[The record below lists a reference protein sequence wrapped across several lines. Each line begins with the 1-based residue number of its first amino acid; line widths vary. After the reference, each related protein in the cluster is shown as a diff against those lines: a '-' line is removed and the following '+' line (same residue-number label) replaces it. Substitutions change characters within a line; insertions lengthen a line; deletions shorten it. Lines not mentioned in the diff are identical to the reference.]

1 MNSLAVNSEPLSNL
15 CHEIGDSR
23 RLIVASNRGPVEH
36 HVSEDGS
43 LSATRGGGGVAI
55 ALSAL
60 NKYVDSTWVACAMG
74 DGDRYAAHK
83 ADHRTIETFVD
94 GDRHSLRYVLLPRET
109 YDKHYSVF
117 CNPFLWFFQH
127 NMWDHLYDPAIDHEV
142 WDAWEDGYVPANEC
156 FAQTV
161 VAEASRED
169 LPLIMLHDYHLYL
182 TPGLVRSQLPY
193 AVLQHFTHIPWPPP
207 KRWMLLPRPV
217 CRTILESLCS
227 CDIVGLQT
235 KRDVHN
241 FLLTCETYL
250 REARVDHEMQT
261 VRLNGRE
268 TKVNAYPISVDVAG
282 LEKLAN
288 SWEVKDH
295 ERRLHSLLGKKTI
308 MRVDRVDLSKNII
321 RGFEAYDMLLAR
333 HPELI
338 GQVNFLAFLVPSRTN
353 IREYQEYTRE
363 VFGLVDRI
371 NMKYGREGWRPI
383 TVFYEHNYP
392 QAIAGMRLYDVL
404 LVNALADGMNLVAKE
419 GPIVNGR
426 DGVLI
431 LSQKAGAHE
440 QLRDGAVS
448 IVPEDVEGTARALY
462 EALFMPPEERRM
474 RVKIMRERISE
485 EDIGHWFWGQLN
497 DLQRVARWS
506 SLQPSYRH
514 YSTPLAM
521 PRQQTLAIP

>member
-15 CHEIGDSR
+15 LHERGDSR

-43 LSATRGGGGVAI
+43 LSATKGGGGVAI

-60 NKYVDSTWVACAMG
+60 SRYVDSMWVACAMG
-74 DGDRYAAHK
+74 DGDRYAAQR
-83 ADHRTIETFVD
+83 AGYRTIETFVD
-94 GDRHSLRYVLLPRET
+94 GDKHSLRYVLLPKET
-109 YDKHYSVF
+109 YDKYYSVF

-127 NMWDHLYDPAIDHEV
+127 NIWDHMYDPAIDHEV
-142 WDAWEDGYVPANEC
+142 WNAWEDGYVPANES
-156 FAQTV
+156 FAEAV
-161 VAEASRED
+161 VAVASGEE

-182 TPGLVRSQLPY
+182 TPGIIRSQLPY

-207 KRWMLLPRPV
+207 QHWMFLPRPV

-235 KRDVHN
+235 MRDVHN
-241 FLLTCETYL
+241 FLLTCEMYL
-250 REARVDHEMQT
+250 KEARVDHEMHT

-268 TKVNAYPISVDVAG
+268 TKVNAYPISVDVDA
-282 LEKLAN
+282 LQNLAN
-288 SWEVKDH
+288 SREVKH
-295 ERRLHSLLGKKTI
+295 YEQRLWPLLGKKTI

-333 HPELI
+333 HSELV

-371 NMKYGREGWRPI
+371 NTKYGRDGWQPI

-392 QAIAGMRLYDVL
+392 QAIAGMHLYDVL
-404 LVNALADGMNLVAKE
+404 LVNTLADGMNLVAKE
-419 GPIVNGR
+419 GPMVNGR

-431 LSQKAGAHE
+431 LSEKAGAHE
-440 QLRDGAVS
+440 QLRDGVVS
-448 IVPEDVEGTARALY
+448 IAPEDTEGTARALY
-462 EALFMPPEERRM
+462 ESLLMPVEERER
-474 RVKIMRERISE
+474 RSKRLRERINE
-485 EDIGHWFWGQLN
+485 EDISHWFWKQLN

-506 SLQPSYRH
+506 SLLPSYRQC
-514 YSTPLAM
+514 STPLAM
-521 PRQQTLAIP
+521 PRQQTLALP